1 MKNENKNYEIRKDSQ
16 KIIIGVHLFPGKDY
30 GIEYIQ
36 IKLIDIQATLETLKN
51 IDHDPSEEGN
61 GHEGDG
67 RVVNKLF
74 FKQDED
80 YLLCIRTEYDFYM
93 YNIPRYL
100 RIMAFWKDKS
110 LLSSEFAIS
119 YWTYEELKTEVDR
132 LVDAIETALKK

>member
-36 IKLIDIQATLETLKN
+36 IKLTDIQAALETLKN

-74 FKQDED
+74 FNDSNS
-80 YLLCIRTEYDFYM
+80 LFYFSSLSIVFRSSS
-93 YNIPRYL
+93 N
-100 RIMAFWKDKS
+100 FSKS
-110 LLSSEFAIS
+110 LLNIFPSSSLA
-119 YWTYEELKTEVDR
+119 
-132 LVDAIETALKK
+132 